1 MTADYCVYA
10 IDSAGGGQMSNS
22 DNLGEADEKLPA
34 AEAKDEAQ
42 PQSQAGAGAGAGAG
56 ANTNLSMQEENDL
69 LTVGKSLLDNPKVKT
84 YIGRMSKV
92 MLLFA
97 ILGCGLM
104 IAAVTAI
111 STVFSMFLPK

>member
-1 MTADYCVYA
+1 VTADYCVYA

-34 AEAKDEAQ
+34 SEAKDEAQ
-42 PQSQAGAGAGAGAG
+42 PQSQAGAG

-69 LTVGKSLLDNPKVKT
+69 LTVGKSLLENPKVKT

>member
-1 MTADYCVYA
+1 
-10 IDSAGGGQMSNS
+10 MSNS
-22 DNLGEADEKLPA
+22 DNSGEKADEQLQPP
-34 AEAKDEAQ
+34 EAKDEAQ
-42 PQSQAGAGAGAGAG
+42 PQSQSKASAS
-56 ANTNLSMQEENDL
+56 TSFSQQEENDL
-69 LTVGKSLLDNPKVKT
+69 LTAGKSLLDNPKVKT

>member
-1 MTADYCVYA
+1 
-10 IDSAGGGQMSNS
+10 MSNS

-42 PQSQAGAGAGAGAG
+42 PQSQAGAGAGAGA
-56 ANTNLSMQEENDL
+56 NTNLSMQEENDL
-69 LTVGKSLLDNPKVKT
+69 LTVGKSLLENPKVKT

>member
-1 MTADYCVYA
+1 
-10 IDSAGGGQMSNS
+10 MSNS

-42 PQSQAGAGAGAGAG
+42 PQSQAGAGAGAG

>member
-1 MTADYCVYA
+1 
-10 IDSAGGGQMSNS
+10 MSNS

-42 PQSQAGAGAGAGAG
+42 PQSQAGAG

>member
-10 IDSAGGGQMSNS
+10 IDSAGGGEMSNS

-34 AEAKDEAQ
+34 AEARDEAQ
-42 PQSQAGAGAGAGAG
+42 PQSESRAGAG
-56 ANTNLSMQEENDL
+56 ANNNLSMQEENDL
-69 LTVGKSLLDNPKVKT
+69 LTVGKSLLENPKVKT

>member
-1 MTADYCVYA
+1 
-10 IDSAGGGQMSNS
+10 MSNS
-22 DNLGEADEKLPA
+22 DNLGQADEKLPA

-42 PQSQAGAGAGAGAG
+42 PQSQAGAGAGAG